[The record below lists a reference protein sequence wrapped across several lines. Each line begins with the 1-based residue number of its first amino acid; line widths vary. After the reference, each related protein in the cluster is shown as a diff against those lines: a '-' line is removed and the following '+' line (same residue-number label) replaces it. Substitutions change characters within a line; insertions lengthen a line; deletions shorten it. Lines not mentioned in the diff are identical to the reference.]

1 MKQLLFLAGIVLL
14 SAFSAPVDVLSKKE
28 RKFAA
33 SHLKS
38 TKNDLIKSVKGLTE
52 AQLNFKPSADKWSV
66 KECVFHL
73 ALSENNLW
81 QWTEATLKAAANPEK
96 RTEIK
101 MSDEQ
106 VVAGVSS
113 RDNKIKTSETF
124 EPKNAKWTSVDE
136 ALESLKNGRGKLID
150 YMKNTTEDLRNHVAT
165 QTPMGALDAYQLVL
179 LLSAHTTRH
188 MQQINEL
195 KAHPDFPKN

>member
-1 MKQLLFLAGIVLL
+1 MKQLLFLAGIILL
-14 SAFSAPVDVLSKKE
+14 ASFSAPVDTLSKKE

-38 TKNDLIKSVKGLTE
+38 TKNDLIKSVKGMTD

-81 QWTEATLKAAANPEK
+81 QWTEGTLKAPANPEK
-96 RTEIK
+96 RAEIK
-101 MSDEQ
+101 MTDEQ
-106 VVAGVSS
+106 VLAGVSS
-113 RDNKIKTSETF
+113 REHKIKTSETF
-124 EPKNAKWTSVDE
+124 EPKNAKWATVDE
-136 ALESLKNGRGKLID
+136 ALGSLKEGREKLID
-150 YMKNTTEDLRNHVAT
+150 YMKNTTEDMRNHVAT
-165 QTPMGALDAYQLVL
+165 ETPMGALDAYQLVL

-195 KAHPDFPKN
+195 KGHPDFPKN